1 MKNCLLKYTI
11 KFSKIV
17 KLLSK
22 NFLNSLDEEIKKREA
37 FNNKNVS
44 KEEMIKNAIK
54 EKDNKIAILNS
65 TLEVLQLKLIN
76 SEEENNKLKDKIQE
90 YQMKLMNKK

>member
-1 MKNCLLKYTI
+1 M
-11 KFSKIV
+11 
-17 KLLSK
+17 LSK

>member
-1 MKNCLLKYTI
+1 ML
-11 KFSKIV
+11 SKI
-17 KLLSK
+17 
-22 NFLNSLDEEIKKREA
+22 FFNSLDEEIKKREA

>member
-1 MKNCLLKYTI
+1 ML
-11 KFSKIV
+11 SKI
-17 KLLSK
+17 
-22 NFLNSLDEEIKKREA
+22 FLNSLDEEIKKREA